1 MEHPTVGILKKTRP
15 KKFREIRCP
24 GGGYWEGQDPKH
36 KDLYTISRKY
46 AHSMILQG

>member
-1 MEHPTVGILKKTRP
+1 MEHPTVGILKKPRP

-36 KDLYTISRKY
+36 KDLQFLENMLI
-46 AHSMILQG
+46 Q